1 MARTSEE
8 KHTTV
13 GGIAGVVYQY
23 YVFLY
28 YLLTMKRGEV
38 VSFEKLDDTAKETP
52 NFIAL
57 HQAKYTVKYG
67 IDGEETPL
75 TNRAQDFWKA
85 IDVWLDLIKT
95 DGDKKR
101 TKEEQVRY
109 INTHKFHFVT
119 NKVPINNGFYK
130 LCQKNKEE
138 VDLHTIDSVLDAITA
153 EGRNSG
159 KKGCHGNYRSVQEI
173 IDDLKAYELRREFIS
188 NIEFETESLDSL
200 KTKCLEYL
208 TDTVRFTED
217 ESKQVFDDFKIE
229 VDKDFVEHLK
239 QGKPLEYSFVFQK
252 KRFQRVFQLHRT
264 ENLNFKIVKERFRP
278 DFLNL
283 VCIQQLMK
291 VNDLKPSDTD
301 RVAEKT
307 CHYLSFKNKYQNM
320 HDNYEILVPEEQM
333 FNEEVMTAWNNEFQ
347 YAYIDTDETTP
358 EKDIVRRAAG
368 LLRDIRKTDLT
379 LCKQKL
385 GFPISNGAF
394 YYFSDECKIGW
405 HKDWEKFFSKRE
417 NKENGQDC

>member
-1 MARTSEE
+1 MEHQTEK

-13 GGIAGVVYQY
+13 GGIAGIVYQY

-28 YLLTMKRGEV
+28 NLLTMQRGEV

-57 HQAKYTVKYG
+57 YQAKHSVKYG

-85 IDVWLDLIKT
+85 IDVWLDLIIT

-109 INTHKFHFVT
+109 INTHKFHYVT
-119 NKVPINNGFYK
+119 NKVPINNVFYK
-130 LCQKNKEE
+130 LCQKKDI
-138 VDLHTIDSVLDAITA
+138 DLQAIDSVLDVITG
-153 EGRNSG
+153 EGRNFG
-159 KKGCHGNYRSVQEI
+159 KKKDHGNYRSVQEI
-173 IDDLKAYELRREFIS
+173 IDDLKTYELRREFIS
-188 NIEFETESLDSL
+188 NIEFEIESLDGL
-200 KTKCLEYL
+200 EAKCLDYL
-208 TDTVRFTED
+208 KNIWFKEED
-217 ESKQVFDDFKIE
+217 SIRVFDDFKIE
-229 VDKDFVEHLK
+229 VNKDLTDALK
-239 QGKPLEYSFVFQK
+239 IGNPLEYTHNQK
-252 KRFQRVFQLHRT
+252 IRRFQRVFQLHRS
-264 ENLNFKIVKERFRP
+264 EDLNFRIVKEKFRP

-283 VCIQQLMK
+283 VCIQQLMR
-291 VNDLKPSDTD
+291 VDDIKPSDTD

-307 CHYLSFKNKYQNM
+307 SHYLSFKNRYQNM
-320 HDNYEILVPEEQM
+320 HDNYEILVPEEEM

-347 YAYIDTDETTP
+347 YAYLDTDETTP

-394 YYFSDECKIGW
+394 YFFSDECKIGW

>member
-1 MARTSEE
+1 MEHQTEK

-13 GGIAGVVYQY
+13 GGIAGIVYQY

-28 YLLTMKRGEV
+28 NLLTMQRGEV

-57 HQAKYTVKYG
+57 YQAKHSVKYG

-85 IDVWLDLIKT
+85 IDVWLDLIIT

-109 INTHKFHFVT
+109 INTHKFHYVT
-119 NKVPINNGFYK
+119 NKVPINNVFYK
-130 LCQKNKEE
+130 LCQKKDI
-138 VDLHTIDSVLDAITA
+138 DLQAIDCVLDVITG
-153 EGRNSG
+153 EGRNFG
-159 KKGCHGNYRSVQEI
+159 KKKDHGNYRSVQEI
-173 IDDLKAYELRREFIS
+173 IDDLKTYELRREFIS
-188 NIEFETESLDSL
+188 NIEFEIESLDGL
-200 KTKCLEYL
+200 EAKCLDYL
-208 TDTVRFTED
+208 KNIWFKEED
-217 ESKQVFDDFKIE
+217 SIRVFDDFKIE
-229 VDKDFVEHLK
+229 VNKDLTDALK
-239 QGKPLEYSFVFQK
+239 IGNPLEYTHNQK
-252 KRFQRVFQLHRT
+252 IRRFQRVFQLHRS
-264 ENLNFKIVKERFRP
+264 EDLNFRIVKEKFRP

-283 VCIQQLMK
+283 VCIQQLMR
-291 VNDLKPSDTD
+291 VDDIKPSDTD

-307 CHYLSFKNKYQNM
+307 SHYLSFKNRYQNM
-320 HDNYEILVPEEQM
+320 HDNYEILVPEEEM

-347 YAYIDTDETTP
+347 YAYLDTDETTP

-394 YYFSDECKIGW
+394 YFFSDECKIGW

>member
-1 MARTSEE
+1 MEHKTEK

-13 GGIAGVVYQY
+13 GGIAGIVYQY

-28 YLLTMKRGEV
+28 NLLTMQRDEV

-57 HQAKYTVKYG
+57 YQAKHSVKYG

-85 IDVWLDLIKT
+85 IDVWLDLIMS

-109 INTHKFHFVT
+109 INTHKFHYVT
-119 NKVPINNGFYK
+119 NKVPINNVFYK
-130 LCQKNKEE
+130 LCQKKDI
-138 VDLHTIDSVLDAITA
+138 DLQAIDSVLDVITG
-153 EGRNSG
+153 EGRNLG
-159 KKGCHGNYRSVQEI
+159 KKKDHGNYRSVQEI
-173 IDDLKAYELRREFIS
+173 IDDLKTYELRREFIS
-188 NIEFETESLDSL
+188 NIEFEIESLDGL
-200 KTKCLEYL
+200 EAKCLDYL
-208 TDTVRFTED
+208 KNIWFKEED
-217 ESKQVFDDFKIE
+217 SIRVFDDFKIE
-229 VDKDFVEHLK
+229 VNKDLTDALK
-239 QGKPLEYSFVFQK
+239 IGNPLEYTHNQK
-252 KRFQRVFQLHRT
+252 IRRFQRVFQLHRT
-264 ENLNFKIVKERFRP
+264 EDLHFRIVKERFRP

-291 VNDLKPSDTD
+291 VDDIKPSDTD

-307 CHYLSFKNKYQNM
+307 CHFLSFKNRYQNM
-320 HDNYEILVPEEQM
+320 HDNYEILVPEEEM
-333 FNEEVMTAWNNEFQ
+333 FNEEVMSAWNNEFQ
-347 YAYIDTDETTP
+347 YAYLDTDETTS

>member
-1 MARTSEE
+1 MEHQTEK

-13 GGIAGVVYQY
+13 GGIAGIVYQY

-28 YLLTMKRGEV
+28 NLLTMQRGEV

-57 HQAKYTVKYG
+57 YQAKHSVKYG

-85 IDVWLDLIKT
+85 IDVWLDLIIT

-109 INTHKFHFVT
+109 INTHKFHYVT
-119 NKVPINNGFYK
+119 NKVPINNVFYK

-159 KKGCHGNYRSVQEI
+159 KKEGHGNYRSVREI

-188 NIEFETESLDSL
+188 NIEFEIESLDGL
-200 KTKCLEYL
+200 EAKCLDYL
-208 TDTVRFTED
+208 KNIWFKEED
-217 ESKQVFDDFKIE
+217 SIRVFDDFKIE
-229 VDKDFVEHLK
+229 VNKDLTDALK
-239 QGKPLEYSFVFQK
+239 IGNPLEYTHNQK
-252 KRFQRVFQLHRT
+252 IRRFQRVFQLHRT
-264 ENLNFKIVKERFRP
+264 EDLHFRIVKERFRP

-291 VNDLKPSDTD
+291 VDDIKPSDTD

-307 CHYLSFKNKYQNM
+307 CHFLSFKNRYQNM
-320 HDNYEILVPEEQM
+320 HDNYEILVPEEEM
-333 FNEEVMTAWNNEFQ
+333 FNEEVMSAWNNEFQ
-347 YAYIDTDETTP
+347 YAYLDTDETTP